1 MATKPPEPDR
11 PDPRAQLVMMGLDIA
26 APLALFYGLRW
37 VGVNQWLALILSGVV
52 PVLTLVYR
60 FVTERRI
67 GLPAVFTL
75 TILGAGTAI
84 GFLTGDPRL
93 LLARESYLT
102 GLVGLWIIATLWLPR
117 PFLLSATLPLLPAT
131 TARSWE
137 RDWANDATFRRV
149 LRVMTFAWGMA
160 FLLDAVARIVMAYTL
175 PVDLVPLLSVA
186 LLVVLLIAVVQ
197 VSKAYGRR
205 LVAGGPQR
213 ATPPVR
219 DGKGAETAGLGGVAE
234 GRDHQ
239 DP

>member
-1 MATKPPEPDR
+1 MTTTPPKPGR
-11 PDPRAQLVMMGLDIA
+11 HGPRAQLAMVGLDIA

-52 PVLTLVYR
+52 PVLTLIYR

-75 TILGAGTAI
+75 TILGAGTAL

-137 RDWANDATFRRV
+137 RDWANDVTFRRV

-205 LVAGGPQR
+205 LVVGRPQG
-213 ATPPVR
+213 AIPPARV
-219 DGKGAETAGLGGVAE
+219 GE
-234 GRDHQ
+234 
-239 DP
+239 